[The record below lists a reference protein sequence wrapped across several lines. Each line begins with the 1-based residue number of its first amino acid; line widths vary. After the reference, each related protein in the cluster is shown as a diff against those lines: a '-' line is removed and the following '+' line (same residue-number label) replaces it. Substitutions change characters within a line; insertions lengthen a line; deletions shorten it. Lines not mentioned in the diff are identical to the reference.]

1 MKRILIADDDAVLR
15 EMIHDTLSVLGYEVT
30 LVENS
35 DEVLQQ
41 LAGPLPDL
49 VLLDIQIPLLDGI
62 SLVNQIRGNPDLAAL
77 KVVALSAFPMC
88 GDDRKAL
95 DAGFDA
101 SFTTPITI
109 PALPKHA
116 QHIPNLHRVNT
127 Q

>member
-15 EMIHDTLSVLGYEVT
+15 EMIHDTLSVLGHEVT

-62 SLVNQIRGNPDLAAL
+62 SLVKQIRDNPELPSL
-77 KVVALSAFPMC
+77 KLSPLSAF
-88 GDDRKAL
+88 AL
-95 DAGFDA
+95 LADY
-101 SFTTPITI
+101 PQPLN
-109 PALPKHA
+109 PAFLP
-116 QHIPNLHRVNT
+116 
-127 Q
+127 

>member
-62 SLVNQIRGNPDLAAL
+62 SLVKQIRGNPELAAL
-77 KVVALSAFPMC
+77 KVVALSAFAMR
-88 GDDRKAL
+88 GDDQKAL

-101 SFTTPITI
+101 YLTKPISI
-109 PALPKHA
+109 ADLRKKV
-116 QHIPNLHRVNT
+116 QQMLNI

>member
-62 SLVNQIRGNPDLAAL
+62 SLVKQIRGNPELAAL
-77 KVVALSAFPMC
+77 KVVALSAFAMR
-88 GDDRKAL
+88 GDDQKAL

-101 SFTTPITI
+101 YLTKPISI
-109 PALPKHA
+109 ADLRNKV
-116 QHIPNLHRVNT
+116 QQMLNI